1 MTYNDCLKLCFVYLM
16 KWLYDYALKKYMTQS
31 HGGCIFKT
39 VIEHSKQLSLFGGGK
54 NLVRMQNFE
63 ILVALLAYSFE
74 AFPYKITI

>member
-31 HGGCIFKT
+31 HGYSFKT

-63 ILVALLAYSFE
+63 ILVAILGSSFK
-74 AFPYKITI
+74 AFPYKIII